1 VINTSLPGART
12 LRDGTSIYWWLE
24 LSLILFVALVAV
36 LVAPGLTPDG
46 APGAALGNGVA
57 IVDAE
62 RFLGIFH
69 EAAVQGWFVGFE
81 PILIAANWWYGIMH
95 FAVTALVLIW
105 LFRSRSDDYPL
116 WRNTLGAASALTLI
130 FQAFWPA
137 TPPRLLDGASGAP
150 GFVDTLATLSTPWS
164 FPGHGSGGVANQ
176 YAAMPSM
183 HCVWALWVA
192 CVVVPRVQSP
202 WLRAAAVVYPMVT
215 VAAIVVTGNHFVLDA
230 LGGFAALGIGYAAAR
245 AVTRRGRQ
253 PVATDVDDRE
263 LARAA

>member
-1 VINTSLPGART
+1 MISASLPGART
-12 LRDGTSIYWWLE
+12 LRDGTFIYWWLE
-24 LSLILFVALVAV
+24 LVLILLIALVAV
-36 LVAPGLTPDG
+36 LVAPTITPDG
-46 APGAALGNGVA
+46 APGAALGNGIA

-69 EAAVQGWFVGFE
+69 ESAIQSWFLDLDPV
-81 PILIAANWWYGIMH
+81 LIAANWWYGIMH
-95 FAVTALVLIW
+95 FAVTAVVFVW
-105 LFRSRSDDYPL
+105 LFRSRSDDFPL
-116 WRNTLGAASALTLI
+116 WRNTLGAASALTLA
-130 FQAFWPA
+130 FQAVWPA
-137 TPPRLLDGASGAP
+137 TPPRLLDGAAGSP
-150 GFVDTLATLSTPWS
+150 PFVDTLATLLTPWS

-192 CVVVPRVQSP
+192 CVVVPRVQNR
-202 WLRAAAVVYPMVT
+202 WVRAAAVVYPVVT

-230 LGGFAALGIGYAAAR
+230 LGGFAALGIGYAIAR

-253 PVATDVDDRE
+253 PVATDVDDRA